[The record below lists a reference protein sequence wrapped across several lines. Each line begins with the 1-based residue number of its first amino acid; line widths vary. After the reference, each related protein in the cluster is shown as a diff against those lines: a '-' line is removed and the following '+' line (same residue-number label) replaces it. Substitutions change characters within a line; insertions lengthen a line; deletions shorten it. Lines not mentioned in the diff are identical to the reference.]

1 MLKPGIPLRRR
12 PAAQWE
18 MSVAALHQR
27 GAARIR
33 GGVSGLRQARDTAII
48 DRAMNK
54 HATRRRFLSTAGAA
68 TLASPWL
75 CGAAHGGEG
84 ATGGRPRDV
93 ESRQARLLEILR
105 QPVLK
110 RELFKSPVLLE
121 SVELLRWNSSYL
133 CRVRSSDGAEGIS
146 VAHSGI
152 SRLYPIFL
160 HNLRPFF
167 LGKDARDLDL
177 ILEKVYVY
185 GFNFRYNG
193 ISLGLPLATIEFA
206 ILDLLGRIAGRSL
219 GQLIGEIHHPEV
231 AVYVAT
237 EWRERPLE
245 ETVDRIRKAVAEYDA
260 KALKIK
266 VGYLMFMTTDMRAQ
280 GPAGKT
286 ERLIPLL
293 REIYGRD
300 MALYADANSYYSVKE
315 AIRVG
320 RLLEEN
326 KYAYFEEPVMYDDFE
341 AIKQVADALSIPIA
355 NGEQDQSFV
364 NFRWLIANDGLEI
377 VQPDSYYFGGLIRC
391 VKVGRMAAAFGKSIV
406 PHMSG
411 GGLGFLYNC
420 HLVSVLPNAGAHHE
434 FKGLDTQV
442 PFECKT
448 SPLKVAGGKIKVPT
462 GPGCGVEIDPEFIR
476 KHQPVPVNA

>member
-1 MLKPGIPLRRR
+1 MK
-12 PAAQWE
+12 
-18 MSVAALHQR
+18 
-27 GAARIR
+27 
-33 GGVSGLRQARDTAII
+33 T
-48 DRAMNK
+48 
-54 HATRRRFLSTAGAA
+54 TRRNFLSSAA
-68 TLASPWL
+68 AASLAAPLLPLASH
-75 CGAAHGGEG
+75 GAESAGR
-84 ATGGRPRDV
+84 GRPRDI
-93 ESRQARLLEILR
+93 EARHARLAEILR

-110 RELFKSPVLLE
+110 KELFTSPVIIK
-121 SVELLRWNSSYL
+121 SVELLRSENSYL
-133 CRVRSSDGAEGIS
+133 CRVRSTDGAEGIS

-152 SRLYPIFL
+152 SRLFPIFL
-160 HNLRPFF
+160 RNLQPFF
-167 LGKDARDLDL
+167 LGKDARELDL

-206 ILDLLGRIAGRSL
+206 ILDLLGRMAGRSL
-219 GQLIGEIHHPEV
+219 GQLIGQIHHPEV

-245 ETVDRIRKAVAEYDA
+245 EAVDRIKKAVAEYDA

-266 VGYLMFMTTDMRAQ
+266 VGYLMFMTTDMYAK
-280 GPAGKT
+280 GPVGKT

-293 REIYGRD
+293 REIFGSD
-300 MALYADANSYYSVKE
+300 MALYADANSYYEVSE

-320 RLLEEN
+320 KLLEEN

-341 AIKQVADALSIPIA
+341 AIKRVADALTIPIA

-364 NFRWLIANDGLEI
+364 NFRWLIANDGIEI
-377 VQPDSYYFGGLIRC
+377 VQPDSYYFGGLIRS

-411 GGLGFLYNC
+411 GGLGFLYNS

-434 FKGLDTQV
+434 FKGLRTEV

-448 SPLKVAGGKIKVPT
+448 SPLKVVEGKIKVPT
-462 GPGCGVEIDPEFIR
+462 GPGLGVEIDPEFIK
-476 KHQPVPVNA
+476 KHRLVTA